1 MAATFCDAGFLSV
14 WFVIRHQSK
23 HSPCAEGDS
32 PGEATHRG
40 GGSERRL
47 GRGETPRAA
56 RGVEVGILPLA
67 LFCNGHGYF
76 VQRTFEWMHLQPY
89 AVHATYTFDG
99 AGGVPKQHRFR
110 EAGLWLV
117 EDDEYYAPQRFLTFD
132 GTVPKDMLL
141 ANPPAGDLGT
151 HLNAL
156 QSHLSGIRGALAVAR
171 ATGRVLLLPK
181 LTCYCDKTWGGHDN
195 IFKSKCKYPGAEGGD
210 FLPLQ
215 CPLDHF
221 LSPSAWV
228 EAGVPFRTE
237 SYLRDARVPKA
248 VRDSKIVRME
258 VVPRGQLGGS
268 GPQLPEGASDDDVH
282 TAFASLEH
290 VPIVELS
297 NARAAFCRFNNASED
312 AIFEKLMNDVMR
324 PVAWCSECHPEGC
337 AHWVKK
343 ETLLTGRVVPTRG
356 VHEMFCRDYQI
367 PPRTCK

>member
-1 MAATFCDAGFLSV
+1 
-14 WFVIRHQSK
+14 
-23 HSPCAEGDS
+23 
-32 PGEATHRG
+32 
-40 GGSERRL
+40 
-47 GRGETPRAA
+47 
-56 RGVEVGILPLA
+56 
-67 LFCNGHGYF
+67 
-76 VQRTFEWMHLQPY
+76 
-89 AVHATYTFDG
+89 
-99 AGGVPKQHRFR
+99 
-110 EAGLWLV
+110 
-117 EDDEYYAPQRFLTFD
+117 
-132 GTVPKDMLL
+132 
-141 ANPPAGDLGT
+141 DLGT

-343 ETLLTGRVVPTRG
+343 ETLLTGRVQLHIMG
-356 VHEMFCRDYQI
+356 KEEKIDFFL
-367 PPRTCK
+367 